1 MHNNINNSKLTQYNT
16 NVAVWLQWLH
26 DGTRSIGD
34 VVHACFEYLAAG
46 QDWRARYD
54 NAAPL
59 VDYARR
65 WGVDDMMDANARL
78 MPYCIRQIDS
88 ITARLADDATD
99 AVCAQH
105 ICAMM
110 HNDPCSVRYADVYR
124 LLMDNWADLRWWSI
138 TYRLLAAMAAMQ
150 QWCDDD
156 AARADLH
163 QIITSMSAAWH
174 D

>member
-1 MHNNINNSKLTQYNT
+1 MQNKKADKNFTIKHKGATM
-16 NVAVWLQWLH
+16 WLRQMR
-26 DGTRSIGD
+26 DGAWGVGD
-34 VVHACFEYLAAG
+34 VVHDICDYLAAG
-46 QDWRARYD
+46 ARWRSKYD

-59 VDYARR
+59 VDFAIR
-65 WGVDDMMDANARL
+65 WGVDDALDADAQL
-78 MPYCIRQIDS
+78 LPYCIRQIDS
-88 ITARLADDATD
+88 ITARLADATD
-99 AVCAQH
+99 AVRAQH

-124 LLMDNWADLRWWSI
+124 LLSDHWDDLCQWSI

-156 AARADLH
+156 VVQAELQ
-163 QIITSMSAAWH
+163 QIVTDMASAWH